1 MFNTLSSNNYGP
13 KTIGLSIGL
22 FSNEKCMLCVRM
34 REHVQIR
41 FHSHRRHHHLH
52 LSVRTYVK
60 YKYIEIHRILNGMNK
75 LMAFKPH
82 LSQIKQWLTYK
93 CFAIENSYRAHI
105 YAFIWMIL
113 SLFISIKV
121 NIVFSTRS
129 WFVAITHIANEWDCD
144 QRNSTVEIQMKAST
158 EKTWK
163 ILSRMHLCTR
173 LDHRCAIICTLFFA
187 KCSRIST
194 KSQLEEKGWK
204 GIAGRLS
211 CYFWES
217 NDNNYLDVYSFSSA
231 KGYKF
236 QSFLFGM
243 TLSGSKF
250 NWNVNLKLRS
260 EIPQAYWYRIT
271 KCNSM
276 FVI

>member
-1 MFNTLSSNNYGP
+1 MFNTLSSNNDGP

-163 ILSRMHLCTR
+163 ILSRMHLCTW
-173 LDHRCAIICTLFFA
+173 LDHRCAIICTLFSPNA
-187 KCSRIST
+187 
-194 KSQLEEKGWK
+194 LEFPPNRNLRRKGGKELQGGWAAIFEKAM
-204 GIAGRLS
+204 I
-211 CYFWES
+211 
-217 NDNNYLDVYSFSSA
+217 
-231 KGYKF
+231 
-236 QSFLFGM
+236 
-243 TLSGSKF
+243 
-250 NWNVNLKLRS
+250 
-260 EIPQAYWYRIT
+260 II
-271 KCNSM
+271 
-276 FVI
+276 I